1 MTIEE
6 IEKEGWVRTM
16 SGLGGAHF
24 FEKDRKQLVFFPE
37 NNSVQIKHLNLKS
50 YYKIHC
56 ECIEGIE
63 SVKKLEKRLDNELSK
78 L

>member
-16 SGLGGAHF
+16 SELGGGHF
-24 FEKDRKQLVFFPE
+24 FVKGVKQLVFFQKE
-37 NNSVQIKHLNLKS
+37 NIIQIKHLQKS